1 MCSVNE
7 TLKESGS
14 RVGNTSESDSSDLS
28 TSDDSAGIEEHLSVC
43 SEDTALESMN
53 NPTEY
58 TGDQDMIT
66 SDEVLLCSSVSYMLE
81 CKEFKLNYATIFTY
95 NRIVGTWNSL
105 PLSICEVASV
115 NSFKALVRKF
125 FMD

>member
-43 SEDTALESMN
+43 SEDTALESIN
-53 NPTEY
+53 NPTECA
-58 TGDQDMIT
+58 GDHATIT
-66 SDEVLLCSSVSYMLE
+66 SDEVLRSSVSYMLE
-81 CKEFKLNYATIFTY
+81 CKENQA
-95 NRIVGTWNSL
+95 
-105 PLSICEVASV
+105 
-115 NSFKALVRKF
+115 
-125 FMD
+125 